1 MAVILLDLWYRDV
14 CHLYLEADRMNKPKE
29 FRALSFRTV
38 WISDVHL
45 GFRGCSADHLLDF
58 LHSVHCE
65 YLYLVGDIIDIWEM
79 KKRMFWPQSHNNVV
93 RTILG
98 KAKHGT
104 KVVYIPG
111 NHDELL
117 RDFHDM
123 TFGNVHI
130 VEDAI
135 HTGADGRR
143 LLVTHGDK
151 FDSVVRSSRAIAM
164 LGTRLYDWLLKANY
178 LVHWMRRKLDLPH
191 WSLAGFL
198 KHKVKNAVQFISN
211 FEKAV
216 AYETARLGVEGVVCG
231 HIHRPEIAQLND
243 VLYCNCGDWVES
255 CSALVEH
262 HDGSLELLRWADTVA
277 SLKHSRLVDRN
288 RLELFPEEDLV
299 ATATNRSVA

>member
-1 MAVILLDLWYRDV
+1 
-14 CHLYLEADRMNKPKE
+14 MNKPKE

-104 KVVYIPG
+104 KVVYVPG

-130 VEDAI
+130 VEEAI
-135 HTGADGRR
+135 HIGADGRR

-277 SLKHSRLVDRN
+277 SLKHSRLVDRD

-299 ATATNRSVA
+299 STATNRSVA

>member
-1 MAVILLDLWYRDV
+1 MEVRRV
-14 CHLYLEADRMNKPKE
+14 NKPTGS
-29 FRALSFRTV
+29 RPLSFRTV
-38 WISDVHL
+38 WISDIHL
-45 GFRGCSADHLLDF
+45 GFRGCSADHLLNF
-58 LHSVHCE
+58 LHSIDCE
-65 YLYLVGDIIDIWEM
+65 FLYLVGDIIDIWEM
-79 KKRMFWPQSHNNVV
+79 KKRMYWPQSHNNVV

-104 KVVYIPG
+104 KVVYVPG

-130 VEDAI
+130 AEEAI
-135 HTGADGRR
+135 HTNADGRR

-151 FDSVVRSSRAIAM
+151 FDSVVRCSRALAI

-178 LVHWMRRKLDLPH
+178 VVHGVRRRCNLPY

-211 FEKAV
+211 FEQVV
-216 AYETARLGVEGVVCG
+216 AYETERLGVDGVVCG
-231 HIHRPEIAQLND
+231 HIHRPEITKLNN
-243 VLYCNCGDWVES
+243 VVYCNCGDWVES

-277 SLKHSRLVDRN
+277 SLKRTRAIRRDRLTLYPDD
-288 RLELFPEEDLV
+288 DLV
-299 ATATNRSVA
+299 VA

>member
-1 MAVILLDLWYRDV
+1 
-14 CHLYLEADRMNKPKE
+14 MNHSQE
-29 FRALSFRTV
+29 FRAWSFRTV

-45 GFRGCSADHLLDF
+45 GFRGCSAEHLLDF

-79 KKRMFWPQSHNNVV
+79 RKRLFWPQSHNNVV

-104 KVVYIPG
+104 KVVYVPG

-117 RDFHDM
+117 RDYHDM

-130 VEDAI
+130 VKEAI
-135 HTGADGRR
+135 HVNADGRR

-178 LVHWMRRKLDLPH
+178 LVHWVRRKLNLPH

-198 KHKVKNAVQFISN
+198 KHKVKNAMQFISN
-211 FEKAV
+211 FETAV

-231 HIHRPEIAQLND
+231 HIHRPEITRLNN
-243 VLYCNCGDWVES
+243 VIYCNCGDCVES

-262 HDGSLELLRWADTVA
+262 HDGSLELLRWVDTVA
-277 SLKHSRLVDRN
+277 SLKHSRLLDSEG
-288 RLELFPEEDLV
+288 LTLSQEEDLV
-299 ATATNRSVA
+299 GLAIERSACALTFTRKGDRDVP

>member
-1 MAVILLDLWYRDV
+1 
-14 CHLYLEADRMNKPKE
+14 MNKPAGP
-29 FRALSFRTV
+29 RPLSFRTV
-38 WISDVHL
+38 WISDIHL
-45 GFRGCSADHLLDF
+45 GFRGCSADHLLNF
-58 LHSVHCE
+58 LHSIDCE
-65 YLYLVGDIIDIWEM
+65 FLYLVGDIIDLWEM
-79 KKRMFWPQSHNNVV
+79 KKRMYWPQSHNNVV

-104 KVVYIPG
+104 KVVYVPG

-130 VEDAI
+130 TEDAI
-135 HTGADGRR
+135 HTNADGRR

-151 FDSVVRSSRAIAM
+151 FDSVVRCSRALAI

-178 LVHWMRRKLDLPH
+178 VVHGVRRRLNLPY

-211 FEKAV
+211 FEQVV
-216 AYETARLGVEGVVCG
+216 AYEAARLGVDGIVCG
-231 HIHRPEIAQLND
+231 HIHRPEITKLNN
-243 VLYCNCGDWVES
+243 VMYCNCGDWVES

-262 HDGSLELLRWADTVA
+262 HDGSLELLRWVDTVA
-277 SLKHSRLVDRN
+277 SLKRTRALNQRLTLYPDD
-288 RLELFPEEDLV
+288 DLV
-299 ATATNRSVA
+299 VA

>member
-1 MAVILLDLWYRDV
+1 V
-14 CHLYLEADRMNKPKE
+14 NKPTGP
-29 FRALSFRTV
+29 RPLSFRTV
-38 WISDVHL
+38 WISDIHL
-45 GFRGCSADHLLDF
+45 GFRGCSADHLLNF
-58 LHSVHCE
+58 LHSIDCE
-65 YLYLVGDIIDIWEM
+65 FLYLVGDIIDIWEM
-79 KKRMFWPQSHNNVV
+79 KKRMYWPQSHNNVV

-104 KVVYIPG
+104 KVVYVPG

-130 VEDAI
+130 TEEAI
-135 HTGADGRR
+135 HTNADGRR

-151 FDSVVRSSRAIAM
+151 FDSVVRCSRALAI

-178 LVHWMRRKLDLPH
+178 VVHGVRRRCNLPY

-211 FEKAV
+211 FEQVV
-216 AYETARLGVEGVVCG
+216 AYETARLGVDGVVCG
-231 HIHRPEIAQLND
+231 HIHRPEITKLNNII
-243 VLYCNCGDWVES
+243 YCNCGDWVES

-277 SLKHSRLVDRN
+277 SLKRTRAVKRERLT
-288 RLELFPEEDLV
+288 LYPEDDLIV
-299 ATATNRSVA
+299 A

>member
-1 MAVILLDLWYRDV
+1 MHEEGWNTTIKKEKARV
-14 CHLYLEADRMNKPKE
+14 NKPTGP
-29 FRALSFRTV
+29 RPLSFRTV
-38 WISDVHL
+38 WISDIHL

-58 LHSVHCE
+58 LHSIECE

-79 KKRMFWPQSHNNVV
+79 KKRMYWPQSHNNVV

-104 KVVYIPG
+104 KVVYVPG

-117 RDFHDM
+117 RDFHEM

-130 VEDAI
+130 IEEAI
-135 HTGADGRR
+135 HMNVDGRR

-151 FDSVVRSSRAIAM
+151 FDSVVRCSRALAL

-178 LVHWMRRKLDLPH
+178 VVHGVRRRFNLPY

-211 FEKAV
+211 FEQAV
-216 AYETARLGVEGVVCG
+216 AYEAARLGVDGVVCG
-231 HIHRPEIAQLND
+231 HIHRPEITKLNNII
-243 VLYCNCGDWVES
+243 YCNCGDWVES

-262 HDGSLELLRWADTVA
+262 HDGSLELLRWADTVS
-277 SLKHSRLVDRN
+277 SLKRTRTMKHERLTLYPDD
-288 RLELFPEEDLV
+288 DLIV
-299 ATATNRSVA
+299 A

>member
-1 MAVILLDLWYRDV
+1 
-14 CHLYLEADRMNKPKE
+14 MNKPKE
-29 FRALSFRTV
+29 FHALSFRTV

-65 YLYLVGDIIDIWEM
+65 HLYLVGDIIDIWEM

-104 KVVYIPG
+104 KVVYVPG

-117 RDFHDM
+117 RDYHDM
-123 TFGNVHI
+123 IFGNVHI
-130 VEDAI
+130 VEEAI

-243 VLYCNCGDWVES
+243 VIYCNCGDWVES

-277 SLKHSRLVDRN
+277 SLKHSRLVEGDR
-288 RLELFPEEDLV
+288 LDLFPEEDLV
-299 ATATNRSVA
+299 ATLINRSVA

>member
-1 MAVILLDLWYRDV
+1 VEI
-14 CHLYLEADRMNKPKE
+14 ERMNKPNE

-104 KVVYIPG
+104 KVVYVPG

-117 RDFHDM
+117 RDYHDM

-130 VEDAI
+130 VEEAI

-231 HIHRPEIAQLND
+231 HIHRPELTQLNG
-243 VLYCNCGDWVES
+243 VIYCNCGDWVES

-262 HDGSLELLRWADTVA
+262 HDGSLELLRWADSVA
-277 SLKHSRLVDRN
+277 SLKRASVAGRDRLA
-288 RLELFPEEDLV
+288 LFPEEDF
-299 ATATNRSVA
+299 AAASTNRSVA